1 MTPRILRRAVL
12 QAFRASPVRTAH
24 DGRAHR
30 NACGRTNLPLNVLRL
45 PVCAALLCVAAGQ
58 SLAPAAAGQRAGLS
72 TLSGEQLRAVGIVIA
87 AAPLARMPLHI
98 EAIGRVLDPS
108 LLVADAGRLRSARA
122 RAIAA
127 AAETA
132 RLRGLYQLANAS
144 LKALQRAEVAQAAA
158 QAGVQQAQAEL
169 RLHWGPLAW
178 FTAARRAQ
186 LLGQLAD
193 GRALLLRADVLGR
206 QSLGVIPARA
216 LIDVDG
222 LEVPARVLGPL
233 PRSAAVLSVGLLLQ
247 IPHPPLGL
255 GAGARLPVILEGAER
270 EGRVVPDGALLYG
283 QQGVYVYRALPGKT
297 QDGDTQFE
305 PLRVTLLQSV
315 GSGWLVSG
323 LHAGDRLVV
332 QGAGVL
338 WSLKGL
344 SRGSGGDD

>member
-1 MTPRILRRAVL
+1 MTTRIPPRSVLHAV
-12 QAFRASPVRTAH
+12 RTSRGGTAH
-24 DGRAHR
+24 DWRAR
-30 NACGRTNLPLNVLRL
+30 CLVRRQSITPLKALRL

-58 SLAPAAAGQRAGLS
+58 SLAPAAAAQRAGLS

-108 LLVADAGRLRSARA
+108 RLVADAGRLQSARA

-144 LKALQRAEVAQAAA
+144 LKTLQRAEAAQAAA

-169 RLHWGPLAW
+169 RLHWGPLAR
-178 FTAARRAQ
+178 FTAAQRAQ

-193 GRALLLRADVLGR
+193 GRALLMRADVLGR

-233 PRSAAVLSVGLLLQ
+233 PRSAAVLSAGLLLQ
-247 IPHPPLGL
+247 IPHPPPGL
-255 GAGARLPVILEGAER
+255 GAGARLPVILEGPDR

-283 QQGVYVYRALPGKT
+283 QQGVYVYRALSGKT
-297 QDGDTQFE
+297 RDGDTQFE
-305 PLRVTLLQSV
+305 PLPVTLLQSV
-315 GSGWLVSG
+315 GRGWLVSG

-338 WSLKGL
+338 WSLRGL